1 MPCVETKIVIN
12 GDSKPIF
19 EIIKNMEAY
28 PSFMHD
34 LVSVEI
40 LERGENTTVSHWVS
54 NVDGRKI
61 VWTERDTFYPEEMR
75 ITYCQTEGDLKKM
88 EGEWRLVPVELYG
101 GQMTR
106 GSSYR
111 HDFLLLLKGSDSEL
125 LTAYVPSINGG
136 YDFSLEKAGVTGR
149 GEQDRKSVV

>member
-54 NVDGRKI
+54 KVDFEFGI
-61 VWTERDTFYPEEMR
+61 PM
-75 ITYCQTEGDLKKM
+75 IAGLLNPILKKKVR
-88 EGEWRLVPVELYG
+88 EN
-101 GQMTR
+101 
-106 GSSYR
+106 
-111 HDFLLLLKGSDSEL
+111 SENM
-125 LTAYVPSINGG
+125 LTAVKAQI
-136 YDFSLEKAGVTGR
+136 EK
-149 GEQDRKSVV
+149 

>member
-28 PSFMHD
+28 TSFMHD

-88 EGEWRLVPVELYG
+88 EGEWRLVPVSEGTEVSLLV
-101 GQMTR
+101 
-106 GSSYR
+106 
-111 HDFLLLLKGSDSEL
+111 DFEFGIPMIAGLLNPILKKKVRENSENM
-125 LTAYVPSINGG
+125 LTAVKAQI
-136 YDFSLEKAGVTGR
+136 EK
-149 GEQDRKSVV
+149 

>member
-19 EIIKNMEAY
+19 AIIKNMEAY

-88 EGEWRLVPVELYG
+88 EGEWRLVPVSEGTEVSLLV
-101 GQMTR
+101 
-106 GSSYR
+106 
-111 HDFLLLLKGSDSEL
+111 DFEFGIPMIAGLLNPILKKKVRENSENM
-125 LTAYVPSINGG
+125 LTAVKAQI
-136 YDFSLEKAGVTGR
+136 EK
-149 GEQDRKSVV
+149 